1 LSVPVDVRYG
11 ASTNFSEEPD
21 QSHPGT
27 GRIVA
32 GILGLILVLG
42 GGAYLATRPGS
53 PAVVPV
59 SAPSPSPAPAPV
71 IAAAPP
77 AETAP
82 AAPVPAQGAAL
93 DPLAI
98 DSFEAWK
105 GKVVQVRGIVRSCG
119 ESKSKKT
126 RYLNFGQRSGDSLS
140 IAFLVSQV
148 GDVFTKGR
156 LDEMVGKTIAVEGK
170 LALVNQK
177 DWLIFVEDESQISVE
192 SSH

>member
-1 LSVPVDVRYG
+1 M
-11 ASTNFSEEPD
+11 
-21 QSHPGT
+21 
-27 GRIVA
+27 
-32 GILGLILVLG
+32 
-42 GGAYLATRPGS
+42 
-53 PAVVPV
+53 
-59 SAPSPSPAPAPV
+59 
-71 IAAAPP
+71 
-77 AETAP
+77 
-82 AAPVPAQGAAL
+82 
-93 DPLAI
+93 
-98 DSFEAWK
+98 
-105 GKVVQVRGIVRSCG
+105 VQVRGIVRSCG